1 MNFTDLRETE
11 EERTRRIDAMLR
23 EMVVSECL
31 DSIEAD
37 RPPRRYNFKEIGD
50 FCGVGAATIL
60 RIERKALKKIRGKM
74 LN

>member
-1 MNFTDLRETE
+1 MVCTDLRETE
-11 EERTRRIDAMLR
+11 EERTKRIDAMLR

-31 DSIEAD
+31 NSLEQG
-37 RPPRRYNFKEIGD
+37 RPPRRFNFEEIGD

-74 LN
+74 VN

>member
-1 MNFTDLRETE
+1 MVCTDLRETE
-11 EERTRRIDAMLR
+11 EERTKRIDALLR

-31 DSIEAD
+31 DSLEQD
-37 RPPRRYNFKEIGD
+37 RPPRRFNFEEIGD

-74 LN
+74 VN